1 MNKGTKILTSLLRK
15 IKRRIF
21 PYSSHW
27 SKTFSQTGE
36 DIIVKF
42 LLGKI
47 EYPNKWTWLDIGA
60 HHPALFSNTALF
72 YSQGRR
78 GINIE
83 ANPLLIREFYRKRK
97 RDVNLNVAI
106 ADKSGTMDFY
116 VMDIPTLSTLSSEE
130 AHRYEKIGHKIT
142 KVIPV
147 ETMTVTEIIDKFC
160 DGTFPDFLS
169 LDAEGYDLEILKT
182 IDYEKSSPKIICVEN
197 IPYQTSPKNYFDSMQ
212 VNELSKF
219 LISKNYSIIAFTIIN
234 AIFVRNDFIERG

>member
-1 MNKGTKILTSLLRK
+1 MSLLKILKK
-15 IKRRIF
+15 IKRRIV
-21 PYSSHW
+21 PSLASW

-47 EYPNKWTWLDIGA
+47 EYPGKWTWLDIGA
-60 HHPALFSNTALF
+60 HNPISLSNTALF

-83 ANPLLIREFYRKRK
+83 ANPILIQEFYRKRK
-97 RDVNLNVAI
+97 RDINLNVAI

-130 AHRYEKIGHKIT
+130 AHRYEKIGHKII
-142 KVIPV
+142 KIIPV
-147 ETMTVTEIIDKFC
+147 KTMTVTEIIDKFC
-160 DGTFPDFLS
+160 DGAFPDFLS
-169 LDAEGYDLEILKT
+169 LDAEGYDLDILKT

-197 IPYQTSPKNYFDSMQ
+197 IPYQTSLKNYFDSMQ

-219 LISKNYSIIAFTIIN
+219 LVSKNYSIIAFTLIN